1 MLSGASR
8 ALHFRSEGFRTVFMA
23 DFEAHTRRS
32 AGTLVVALS
41 GECDLR
47 SRDEMT
53 AVLLDAVGSSAEVT
67 VDLAGVRFLDSSGL
81 HALVTA
87 HHAALDR
94 SGGLHVVNA
103 TGTVETVLQIT
114 GILELLRQPA
124 PAEGTAE
131 TGQAD
136 QHG

>member
-1 MLSGASR
+1 MLTGALRASR
-8 ALHFRSEGFRTVFMA
+8 PLGRFHTPEMS
-23 DFEAHTRRS
+23 DFEVHTRHD
-32 AGTLVVALS
+32 AGALVVALT

-47 SRDEMT
+47 SRDAMT
-53 AVLLDAVGSSAEVT
+53 AALMDAVRSSRHVT

-94 SGGLHVVNA
+94 SGALHVVNA

-114 GILELLRQPA
+114 GILELLRKPA
-124 PAEGTAE
+124 PAMDATE
-131 TGQAD
+131 TRQAD
-136 QHG
+136 QRD

>member
-1 MLSGASR
+1 MS
-8 ALHFRSEGFRTVFMA
+8 
-23 DFEAHTRRS
+23 DFETHTRRN
-32 AGTLVVALS
+32 ADTLVVVLA

-53 AVLLDAVGSSAEVT
+53 AALLDAVGSSARVA

-87 HHAALDR
+87 HHAALER
-94 SGGLHVVNA
+94 SGILYVVNA

-114 GILELLRQPA
+114 GILELLQQPA
-124 PAEGTAE
+124 PAEDTAE
-131 TGQAD
+131 TGRAD
-136 QHG
+136 QRG